1 MKELLATISALAILD
16 LINYFLLDQIKWKA
30 EYEQGNKE
38 AGST

>member
-1 MKELLATISALAILD
+1 MKELLATISALAI
-16 LINYFLLDQIKWKA
+16 LDQIKWKA